1 MSIRK
6 AVPPN
11 PHIAV
16 REDWLAATPEVP
28 VDAAQPIIDA
38 HHHLWHGARGQYMF
52 DEFLAD
58 VSTGHNVVA
67 TVFAECRSMWRE
79 DGLDAMKPVGETEF
93 VAGVAAISE
102 SGEFG
107 PCRIGAGIVGHADLT
122 EGAAVADVLEAH
134 IACAG
139 GRFRGIR
146 QSAVWSEDETIK
158 TTSVLPPRGL
168 MQDAAF
174 REGFAKLVE
183 YGLSFDAWIYHPQIG
198 EFIDLARAFPDTVMV
213 LDHLGGILGINA
225 YAGRRDE
232 VFEGWRRQIVELSTL
247 PNVRIKL
254 GGLGMKTGFG
264 GYHLLDRAP
273 GSDQLA
279 HDWLPW
285 IETAIEVMGSDRCM
299 FESNF
304 PVDKGAYSYTVCWNA
319 FQKITAG
326 ATPTE
331 RQNLFHDTAYRTYR
345 LENDAG

>member
-1 MSIRK
+1 MNTRNAAS
-6 AVPPN
+6 

-16 REDWLAATPEVP
+16 REDWLDCTPEVP
-28 VDAAQPIIDA
+28 VDPTQPIIDA
-38 HHHLWHGARGQYMF
+38 HHHLWQGARGQYLF

-58 VSTGHNVVA
+58 VSAGHNVVA

-79 DGLDAMKPVGETEF
+79 SGPERMRPVGETEF
-93 VAGVAAISE
+93 VAGIAAMSE

-107 PCRIGAGIVGHADLT
+107 PCRVSAGIVGHADLS

-134 IACAG
+134 IACSG

-158 TTSVLPPRGL
+158 TTSILPPRGL
-168 MQDAAF
+168 MQDETF
-174 REGFAKLVE
+174 RKGFAQLAK
-183 YGLSFDAWIYHPQIG
+183 YNLSFDAWVYHTQLD
-198 EFIDLARAFPDTVMV
+198 EFLDLARAFPDTVMV

-225 YAGRRDE
+225 YAGRQDE
-232 VFEGWRRQIVELSTL
+232 VFEGWRRKVTELANL

-254 GGLGMKTGFG
+254 GGLGMKIGFG

-279 HDWLPW
+279 QDWRPW
-285 IETAIEVMGSDRCM
+285 IETAIEVMGADRCM

-304 PVDKGAYSYTVCWNA
+304 PVDKGAYSYTVCWNT
-319 FQKITAG
+319 FQKLTAG
-326 ATPTE
+326 ASSAE
-331 RQNLFHDTAYRTYR
+331 RQSLFYDTAYRTYR
-345 LENDAG
+345 LKD